1 MNTLSHWLAAFR
13 LRTLP
18 LSFSSILV
26 GSFIAFSQGKWN
38 GTVMALALA
47 TTLFLQI
54 LSNLANDLGDTL
66 KGTDNEKRLGP
77 ERSVQSGK
85 ITISQM
91 KWAVGIFAGLSLI
104 SGVILLWVGF
114 RGVATSTIVFFVLG
128 ILAIAAAMMYTLGKK
143 PYGYMGLGDLFVF
156 LFFGLLGVG
165 GTYYLHT
172 NTFDWDVLYPAS
184 AIGMLCAGVLNMN
197 NIRDHENDEES
208 GKRTLVVIL
217 GTKAAKVY
225 HSLLILGAIGL
236 LLYYTH
242 EHAEGWINY
251 LFLGAVPL
259 LCVNLIKVWSVK
271 SYKAFDGQL
280 KLLAMSTFLLAV
292 LFSVGW
298 MV

>member
-1 MNTLSHWLAAFR
+1 MNTISHWISAFR

-26 GSFIAFSQGKWN
+26 GSFLAYDHSRWDGR
-38 GTVMALALA
+38 VLALALV
-47 TTLFLQI
+47 TTLFLQV

-66 KGTDNEKRLGP
+66 KGTDNDKRIGP
-77 ERSVQSGK
+77 QRSVQSGA
-85 ITISQM
+85 ITVAQM
-91 KWAVGIFAGLSLI
+91 KWAVAIFAVLSLG
-104 SGVILLWVGF
+104 SGVLLLWVGF
-114 RGVATSTIVFFVLG
+114 KEVQTATVVMFVLG

-156 LFFGLLGVG
+156 LFFGWLGVG
-165 GTYYLHT
+165 GTYFLHT
-172 NTFDWDVLYPAS
+172 NTFEVDVLYPAS

-197 NIRDHENDEES
+197 NIRDHENDAAS

-217 GTKAAKVY
+217 GTKAARYY
-225 HSLLILGAIGL
+225 HSFLVLGAIFL
-236 LLYYTH
+236 LLIYTYQH
-242 EHAEGWINY
+242 STELVNY
-251 LFLGAVPL
+251 LFLGGVPL
-259 LCVNLIKVWSVK
+259 LCVNLLKVWTIK
-271 SYKAFDGQL
+271 SYQAFDRQL